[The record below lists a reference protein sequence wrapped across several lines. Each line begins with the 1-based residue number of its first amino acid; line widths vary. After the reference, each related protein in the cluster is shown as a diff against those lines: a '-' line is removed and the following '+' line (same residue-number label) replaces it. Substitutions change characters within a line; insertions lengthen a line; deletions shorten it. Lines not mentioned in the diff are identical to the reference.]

1 LRARAAKP
9 AQQTRISHCGL
20 CCAKHLRRG
29 APLAFHNLISKA
41 GRSFAAG
48 MSHSLDHRA
57 SYGETI
63 CPYCGV
69 GCRLWAEVG
78 YGKVLRVKAVADAP
92 ANRGGI
98 CAKGATLD
106 QTVAVHDRLVQPL
119 LRSSRHHELAPASW
133 DAALDAL
140 ARRLAKVIDRFGPD
154 RVAFYGSGQL
164 DSAAVYCAV
173 KLFKGRLGTNNTDSN
188 SRLCMATAVAAYRSS
203 LGSDGPPTC
212 YDDIELAETI
222 FIAGSNMADA
232 HPVTFDRIK
241 AARKANPALKLIVAD
256 PRRTATAE
264 QADLHLAV
272 RPGTDIALFNALA
285 ATIWRQGGSDAQF
298 IREHCRGGDDYL
310 AAISQLHVDRLCEE
324 CGIGKDQVELAARWL
339 VAGRPWLSFFCMG
352 LGQSTVGMWKI
363 NSLINLHLLTGS
375 IARPGCGP
383 FSLTGQPNA
392 MGGREIGLLS
402 HQLPGYRFVENAEHR
417 AEVERY
423 WGCPVGTISDRP
435 GLTAVEMF
443 RGLETGRLK
452 AIWIAA
458 TNPAVSLPDL
468 HHIHR
473 ALSKAELVVVQ
484 DSFHPT
490 ETTRRADIVLPAA
503 SWGER
508 EWVSTNSERMVAY
521 SQKLV
526 EPPGAALP
534 DWKILCLAA
543 QRLGFDGFD
552 FSNAGQVWD
561 EWIGLTAGRI
571 CDMTGMSHARLK
583 QVRNLQWPCSSGE
596 HPGTPR
602 LYQDRRFAHADGKAV
617 FLFRESSPPKEAADH
632 EFPLVLTTGR
642 VYSHWHTLTRTAK
655 ARQLWRR
662 ESEPQAELHP
672 DLARKLGVVS
682 GDFVQITSRRG
693 TVQVKAAVTDR
704 VAPDL
709 LFLPMHWGDQFSP
722 GNAVNYLT
730 ISAIGRVAKQ
740 PELKHCAVHV
750 EKAHVE
756 TDERRDTARSPRL
769 VPFRI
774 STS

>member
-1 LRARAAKP
+1 MADV
-9 AQQTRISHCGL
+9 
-20 CCAKHLRRG
+20 
-29 APLAFHNLISKA
+29 
-41 GRSFAAG
+41 
-48 MSHSLDHRA
+48 LDHRA
-57 SYGETI
+57 SYGESV

-78 YGKVLRVKAVADAP
+78 YGKVLRVKGAADAP

-106 QTVAVHDRLVQPL
+106 QTVAAFDRLAQPL
-119 LRSSRHHELAPASW
+119 LRKSRQHELAPVSW
-133 DAALDAL
+133 DVALDTL
-140 ARRLAKVIDRFGPD
+140 ARRLATIIRDDGPD

-188 SRLCMATAVAAYRSS
+188 SRLCMATAAAAYHTS
-203 LGSDGPPTC
+203 LGSDGPPAC
-212 YDDIELAETI
+212 YDDIELADTI
-222 FIAGSNMADA
+222 FIAGSNTADA

-241 AARKANPALKLIVAD
+241 AARKANPELKLIVAD

-264 QADLHLAV
+264 HADLHLPV
-272 RPGTDIALFNALA
+272 RPGNDIGLLNALA
-285 ATIWRQGGSDAQF
+285 CAIWRRGGIDFDFA
-298 IREHCRGGDDYL
+298 RAKCRGLDEYL
-310 AAISQLHVDRLCEE
+310 AAVEQLDIDQLCSE
-324 CGIGKDQVELAARWL
+324 CGIGRAQIEQAAKWL
-339 VAGRPWLSFFCMG
+339 VAGRRWLSFYCMG

-402 HQLPGYRFVENAEHR
+402 HQLPGYRFVGNAEHR
-417 AEVERY
+417 SELERY
-423 WGCPVGTISDRP
+423 WDAPPGTINDRP

-443 RGLETGRLK
+443 RALEAGRLK

-468 HHIHR
+468 HQIQR

-484 DSFHPT
+484 DAFHPT
-490 ETTRRADIVLPAA
+490 ETTRLADIVLPAA

-508 EWVSTNSERMVAY
+508 EWVSTNSERMVAH

-534 DWKILCLAA
+534 DWQILCNVA
-543 QRLGFDGFD
+543 QRLGLAGFD
-552 FSNAGQVWD
+552 FPDAGQVWD
-561 EWIGLTAGRI
+561 EWIGLSTGQP
-571 CDMTGMSHARLK
+571 CDMAGMNYARLK
-583 QVRNLQWPCSSGE
+583 QAKNLQWPCPSADHS
-596 HPGTPR
+596 GTPR
-602 LYQDRRFAHADGKAV
+602 LYQDGRFAHADGKAA
-617 FLFRESSPPKEAADH
+617 FLFRHSQPPKEAADH

-662 ESEPQAELHP
+662 DSEPFVELHP
-672 DLARKLGVVS
+672 QLAARLSVADGDL
-682 GDFVQITSRRG
+682 VQITSRRG
-693 TVQVKAAVTDR
+693 TVQIKAAITDR
-704 VAPDL
+704 VPEGV
-709 LFLPMHWGDQFSP
+709 LFLPMHWGDQFAP
-722 GNAVNYLT
+722 GNAANYLT

-740 PELKHCAVHV
+740 PELKHCAVQV
-750 EKAHVE
+750 EKAHVPAE
-756 TDERRDTARSPRL
+756 ESPPDLLGGTRRL
-769 VPFRI
+769 PFRVMRK
-774 STS
+774 